1 MSTNG
6 NVSPGF
12 LHRVG
17 VPLSSFFTTTDGS
30 WFTPTDHSRGPWHT
44 DHCHAGP
51 PTGLAARALERAL
64 PEQRLTRITVDLLR
78 PIPHA
83 GFRVEARVLKAG
95 RGVSRTQCELSDS
108 DGRVVATASG
118 LHMLESAQQSLPT
131 HHEAIAPHQEAV
143 PAGFPIA
150 VPRHKMPTF
159 VGGVEVKYP
168 PGESAAPGPTT
179 VWMRTV
185 PLLPDET
192 PSPFQRICPLGD
204 CGNAFGR
211 NADATDISFVNPDL
225 TLVLHRDPVG
235 EWLGM
240 RAVGYW
246 EGNGIG
252 TSDAQLFDEKGCVG
266 RAMQTLFIR
275 PVG

>member
-1 MSTNG
+1 VSTNG

-78 PIPHA
+78 PIPHG

-95 RGVSRTQCELSDS
+95 RGVS
-108 DGRVVATASG
+108 
-118 LHMLESAQQSLPT
+118 
-131 HHEAIAPHQEAV
+131 
-143 PAGFPIA
+143 AGFPIA

-225 TLVLHRDPVG
+225 T
-235 EWLGM
+235 
-240 RAVGYW
+240 
-246 EGNGIG
+246 
-252 TSDAQLFDEKGCVG
+252 AQLFDEKGSVG

>member
-1 MSTNG
+1 MDG
-6 NVSPGF
+6 
-12 LHRVG
+12 
-17 VPLSSFFTTTDGS
+17 SFFTTEDDH
-30 WFTPTDHSRGPWHT
+30 WFVPTAHSRGPWHV

-51 PTGLAARALERAL
+51 PTALAVRALERAI

-83 GFRVEARVLKAG
+83 GFFVEASVTKAG
-95 RGVSRTQCELSDS
+95 RGVSRASARLLDA
-108 DGRVVATASG
+108 DGRESAVVAG
-118 LHMLESAQQSLPT
+118 LYMVETEPQNLPSHAESIGPP
-131 HHEAIAPHQEAV
+131 EAAELG
-143 PAGFPIA
+143 GFPIA
-150 VPRHKMPTF
+150 VPLHDQPTF

-168 PGESAAPGPTT
+168 PGEGPEPGPTT

-185 PLLPDET
+185 PVLPDET

-211 NADATDISFVNPDL
+211 NANATRISFVNPDL
-225 TLVLHRDPVG
+225 TIVLHRDPEG

-246 EGNGIG
+246 EANGIG
-252 TSDAQLFDEKGCVG
+252 TSDAALYDQHGCVG

-275 PVG
+275 PSPVT